1 MRSSET
7 LSVVSGDLG
16 CRGWKRS
23 DFIGKPNRGVVCGR
37 GREEGDGEPKNVIL
51 SFQAHLYFIYFLIP
65 MRLHVSDLSWD
76 TTWSPWTFDL
86 GRVRGRWFPHAFLI
100 PGDPTSMEKNGIW
113 SPFLLTDPGGVSTLS
128 RTLEATQQLQ
138 PWPWDTPVF
147 KTFVSSQSK
156 EIGVLQGGHW
166 SHRVA
171 VGCPGVPSGGSHM
184 VCWIQVIWA
193 DSDSVT
199 NYSGCSRE
207 MRCI

>member
-23 DFIGKPNRGVVCGR
+23 DFIGKPNRGIVCGR

-76 TTWSPWTFDL
+76 TTWPPWTFDL
-86 GRVRGRWFPHAFLI
+86 GRVRGHWFPHAFLI

-113 SPFLLTDPGGVSTLS
+113 SPFPSDWSWGCKHAVQDSGSYPAAAALTS
-128 RTLEATQQLQ
+128 
-138 PWPWDTPVF
+138 
-147 KTFVSSQSK
+147 
-156 EIGVLQGGHW
+156 GHP
-166 SHRVA
+166 
-171 VGCPGVPSGGSHM
+171 CFQDL
-184 VCWIQVIWA
+184 CF
-193 DSDSVT
+193 
-199 NYSGCSRE
+199 
-207 MRCI
+207 